1 MQCDVH
7 RVSTSQCR
15 VLAPAEHAISGI
27 IAVALAGAMVD
38 NAAVLRDV
46 IASVLLASL
55 ATSGGGGIVIG
66 HPPND
71 CPLRPRE
78 FIISWWFGTPPPR
91 SRRDSGHLGG
101 GAKARLPLLIT
112 HPPTEIPLSHLRI
125 CIEDAYGL
133 RRITAAPCP
142 FGSAYVAESW
152 ARACPNYQTMC
163 SPRRCG
169 KPSGNT
175 WGRKRRRRR
184 IRKKEE
190 EKQEGRSRGP
200 LARPAGLSLPRLLSS
215 GWFAPS
221 PPHAMAAQARAGRG
235 AERSS
240 AAAPW
245 GAEAGPAAACAAA
258 AAAAS
263 IAASAG

>member
-38 NAAVLRDV
+38 NTAVLRDV

-142 FGSAYVAESW
+142 FGSAYIAESW
-152 ARACPNYQTMC
+152 ARACRLPLAACPNYQTMR
-163 SPRRCG
+163 SPRRRG

-175 WGRKRRRRR
+175 WAHGHMGHGGGRGEGGGSGKGRTRSGRRSERRRPLQPFWHH
-184 IRKKEE
+184 K
-190 EKQEGRSRGP
+190 RSTVGHADCT
-200 LARPAGLSLPRLLSS
+200 LYSCAQSLTKNWQN
-215 GWFAPS
+215 GWPGI
-221 PPHAMAAQARAGRG
+221 HVCKR
-235 AERSS
+235 
-240 AAAPW
+240 
-245 GAEAGPAAACAAA
+245 
-258 AAAAS
+258 
-263 IAASAG
+263 

>member
-38 NAAVLRDV
+38 NTAVLRDV

-55 ATSGGGGIVIG
+55 ATSGGGGIVKG

-142 FGSAYVAESW
+142 FGSAYMAESW
-152 ARACPNYQTMC
+152 ARACRLPLAQTI
-163 SPRRCG
+163 RRCVPRDAVESLRG
-169 KPSGNT
+169 THGHMGT
-175 WGRKRRRRR
+175 WDMGE
-184 IRKKEE
+184 EE
-190 EKQEGRSRGP
+190 EKEEDQEKG
-200 LARPAGLSLPRLLSS
+200 
-215 GWFAPS
+215 
-221 PPHAMAAQARAGRG
+221 
-235 AERSS
+235 ER
-240 AAAPW
+240 
-245 GAEAGPAAACAAA
+245 EAGGGARGGGLC
-258 AAAAS
+258 S
-263 IAASAG
+263 RFGTTRGVQSAMPTVLCTPVPKV